1 MQSYGSGAP
10 AAPAVKRRT
19 DSYEAAQQQQQSP
32 ESEEEYVNTRIL
44 RRQVQM
50 QSTPVAPVVP
60 MPVSGGSG
68 SAPASV
74 DGREEQ
80 PEFPGSSAASYQE
93 ERMRRKLQFFFMNPI
108 EKWQAKRKFPY
119 KFVVQVS
126 SHPGSLA
133 IHIWISSR
141 LINVA

>member
-1 MQSYGSGAP
+1 MQSYGPGAQT
-10 AAPAVKRRT
+10 APAVKRRT

-32 ESEEEYVNTRIL
+32 ESDEEYVNTRIL
-44 RRQVQM
+44 RRQVQL

-60 MPVSGGSG
+60 MPISAGSG
-68 SAPASV
+68 TTPPSV

-126 SHPGSLA
+126 SHPGF
-133 IHIWISSR
+133 ICSSH
-141 LINVA
+141 LDEC